1 MFEFIEYVKYRNYAS
16 LLKIHFHCF
25 YGTFAA
31 SAPRL
36 WNALPREL
44 KIATSLI
51 YFKRLLKTHLFRI
64 AYEQ

>member
-1 MFEFIEYVKYRNYAS
+1 MHAHPAPKATSAFVRS
-16 LLKIHFHCF
+16 LSH
-25 YGTFAA
+25 YDDRTFAA